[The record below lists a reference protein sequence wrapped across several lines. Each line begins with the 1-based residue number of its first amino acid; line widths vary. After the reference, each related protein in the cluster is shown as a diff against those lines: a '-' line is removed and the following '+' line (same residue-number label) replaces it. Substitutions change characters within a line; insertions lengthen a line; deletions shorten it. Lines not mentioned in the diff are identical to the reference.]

1 MFFNRWDAYVS
12 NLIDTFV
19 KINDI
24 FLEMKTSTHLSL
36 PLSDVL
42 NRLSQRRWVLP
53 SFQRDFVWTMEQIE
67 NLFNSIRLGYPFGA
81 LLSWHVNLGVNNHNL
96 QDEDFYSLIQYYHE
110 DKSKSNI
117 IQNKVSLLSNN
128 EYWVIL
134 DGQQRL
140 TSLNIGLLGS
150 YKKRARYMRKD
161 NPDYPEYTLYMLVSE
176 DVENPFSFIKAEKS
190 RHADFFTDTD
200 GRKWLLVRKIYQ
212 ANKTR
217 DLVRDFNFNDKE
229 EDRIEEFKL
238 RLEKLDLEVTQ
249 IAGFDYNEATQIFVK
264 VNSGGTV
271 LEMSDILNAII
282 VSTWKHENAKEE
294 FKELSE
300 KVAKDGF
307 SIGTNYIVK
316 SILFLLHSDVRFRIQ
331 GFSNFITTVEPKWKG
346 IKTVIEDTFSL
357 LKSFGLSHSTL
368 GSYNATLPVLYYI
381 YHKNINNPA
390 SSVSFNKDK
399 AIIRKWLFSAIL
411 MKLLGGSSDT
421 TLRVIR
427 SAFVEKSSKK
437 ECDDN
442 GLHYLY
448 PTTDSDVVLLPMKN
462 TITEFPADT
471 IKQQLA
477 DDWYISE
484 DTLCNLL
491 NSTHKGDRYSLT
503 ILSLLYPGYDLS
515 TQSYEQD
522 HLHPMARYAQMP
534 DAFRA
539 NKDNKKRYDSIV
551 NLQLLPKGQ
560 NAQKGDTPL
569 KDWVENQSK
578 DKNRQQFLDDLLIPN
593 VSLDEADIEKFL
605 EERETLLINQLT
617 KVLGF

>member
-1 MFFNRWDAYVS
+1 
-12 NLIDTFV
+12 
-19 KINDI
+19 
-24 FLEMKTSTHLSL
+24 
-36 PLSDVL
+36 
-42 NRLSQRRWVLP
+42 
-53 SFQRDFVWTMEQIE
+53 MEQIE
-67 NLFNSIRLGYPFGA
+67 SLFNSIRLGYPFGT
-81 LLSWHVNLGVNNHNL
+81 LLAWHINVGANNCDIQN
-96 QDEDFYSLIQYYHE
+96 ENFYSFIQNYHE
-110 DKSKSNI
+110 DKSKSDV
-117 IQNKVSLLSNN
+117 IQNKVALLPNN
-128 EYWVIL
+128 DYWVIL

-150 YKKRARYMRKD
+150 YKKRSRYMRKD
-161 NPDYPEYTLYMLVSE
+161 NPDYPEYKLYMLVSE
-176 DVENPFSFIKAEKS
+176 DVENPFSFIKTETSKQAN
-190 RHADFFTDTD
+190 FFIDTD
-200 GRKWLLVRKIYQ
+200 GQKWLLVQKVYR

-217 DLVRDFNFNDKE
+217 DLVRTFHLNDKE
-229 EDRIEEFKL
+229 EDRIADFKL
-238 RLEKLDLEVTQ
+238 RLEKLNLEMTQ

-282 VSTWKHENAKEE
+282 VSTWKQKNAKEE

-331 GFSNFITTVEPKWKG
+331 GFSDFITTVEPKWED
-346 IKTVIEDTFSL
+346 IKRVIEDTFSL
-357 LKSFGLSHSTL
+357 LESFGLSHSTL
-368 GSYNATLPVLYYI
+368 GGYNATLPILYYI
-381 YHKNINNPA
+381 YHKNIKNPA
-390 SSVSFNKDK
+390 SSVSFNTDRAVIK
-399 AIIRKWLFSAIL
+399 RWLFSAIL

-427 SAFVEKSSKK
+427 SAFVEKNSKK
-437 ECDDN
+437 ECDEN
-442 GLHYLY
+442 GLNYLY

-462 TITEFPADT
+462 NITEFPADT
-471 IKQQLA
+471 IKQLLA
-477 DDWYISE
+477 DDWYISD

-503 ILSLLYPGYDLS
+503 ILSLLYPDCDLS

-522 HLHPMARYAQMP
+522 HLHPMARYAQTP

-569 KDWVENQSK
+569 KEWVENQTK
-578 DKNRQQFLDDLLIPN
+578 GNDRQQFLDARLIPD
-593 VSLDEADIEKFL
+593 VLDEADIEKFL

-617 KVLGF
+617 KVLGI